1 MVRALLGL
9 GPLFRPVGKPTVTK
23 SMAYDFTTLS
33 PADFEDLCRD
43 LVGREI
49 GIQFEAFT
57 TGPDGGIDGRH
68 ATSAESTILQV
79 KHLVGSSFPKLR
91 STMKAER
98 SSIDRLAPDRYILA
112 TSRGLTPPNKKAL
125 AAEIGP
131 ALRAQGD
138 IYGAGEL
145 NALLRKFPDIEKAH
159 IKLWLSG
166 TAMLERVL
174 RGAAHTFTELTKSEI
189 EAKVKVYAHNP
200 SFPAA
205 QTTLESQHV
214 LIVSGPPG
222 VGKTTLAEMLAY
234 TYLAEGWELV
244 AIRALDDGFGTISD
258 AKKQVFLFDDF
269 LGKIALDEKA
279 LAAKDSDL
287 ARFMR
292 RVRTSPNARFIL
304 TTRAYIFEEARR
316 ASEHLS
322 DQRLDVSRYLLDVGV
337 YTRRIRA
344 RILYNHLIV
353 AGTPTPLV
361 HALIES
367 GTVKS
372 IVDHRNYNPRVIEW
386 MTDVDRL
393 DGESPEAYPAS
404 FIAALDN
411 PSQLWDTAYR
421 KHIPEKCRH
430 LLLTM
435 YFCSQYGVELD
446 ELRTQY
452 EALHRDL
459 SVQYGSPRDP
469 KDFEEAVR
477 ILEGGFIT
485 ISGTRASYVNPSFRD
500 YMSGYV
506 KDAAILAE
514 CAAAAQTADWAD
526 EVWRSVHGAAVPPHQ
541 RRRVA
546 ASFREIATRF
556 LTLPTWKETSLR
568 SYSVA
573 DLGNVRRLQ
582 LLLAWWEETGDDH
595 FADLVMKLAQHPP
608 SPSGWSGYSSWRE
621 GTELIDLTGKLR
633 DEDYYPDVPFA
644 QDLANLLEDDVV
656 RLFESGMAFDDLD
669 SMLSAVGDAYPPPS
683 QRIQDAANAAIR
695 REIYNVDD
703 SISDI
708 DSESTLEDH
717 AKTLEKFAPRAGIPK
732 EALDR
737 ALSKVKARIEEI
749 EESTSVASA
758 PSTRS
763 DPRELDTFDDAA
775 LASLFA
781 PLLQKV

>member
-1 MVRALLGL
+1 
-9 GPLFRPVGKPTVTK
+9 
-23 SMAYDFTTLS
+23 MAYDFTTLS

-57 TGPDGGIDGRH
+57 PGRDGGIDGRH
-68 ATSAESTILQV
+68 APSIKNTILQV
-79 KHLVGSSFPKLR
+79 KHLVGSTFAKLK
-91 STMKAER
+91 STMKGVRA
-98 SSIDRLAPDRYILA
+98 SIDKLAPDRYILA
-112 TSRGLTPPNKKAL
+112 TSRGLTPANKETL

-131 ALRAQGD
+131 ALRTQGD

-145 NALLRKFPDIEKAH
+145 NALLRKFPDIEKSH

-166 TAMLERVL
+166 TAVLERVL
-174 RGAAHTFTELTKSEI
+174 RGAAHTFNNLSKSEI
-189 EAKVKVYAHNP
+189 EAKARVYAHNP

-205 QTTLESQHV
+205 QTILESQHV
-214 LIVSGPPG
+214 LIISGPPG

-234 TYLAEGWELV
+234 TYLAEGWQLI
-244 AIRALDDGFGTISD
+244 AIRALDDGFGTIDD

-269 LGKIALDEKA
+269 LGKIALDEQA

-292 RVRTSPNARFIL
+292 RVRTSPNARFVL

-316 ASEHLS
+316 VSEYLA
-322 DQRLDVSRYLLDVGV
+322 DQRLDTSRYLLDVGL

-353 AGTPTPLV
+353 ASTPMPLV
-361 HALIES
+361 RALIES
-367 GTVKS
+367 GAVKS

-386 MTDVDRL
+386 MTDADRL
-393 DGESPEAYPAS
+393 HGQTSETYPAS
-404 FIAALDN
+404 FITALNN

-421 KHIPEKCRH
+421 RHIPEKCRH

-452 EALHRDL
+452 EALHGDL
-459 SVQYGSPRDP
+459 SAKYGTPRDP
-469 KDFEEAVR
+469 KDFEEAAR
-477 ILEGGFIT
+477 ILEGGFI
-485 ISGTRASYVNPSFRD
+485 ILRGTRASYVNPSFRD

-506 KDAAILAE
+506 KDASLLAD

-526 EVWRSVHGAAVPPHQ
+526 EVWKSVHAAALPPEQ

-546 ASFREIATRF
+546 TSFREIATQF
-556 LTLPTWKETSLR
+556 PKLPTWKETSR
-568 SYSVA
+568 HSYSFA

-582 LLLAWWEETGDDH
+582 LLLAWWHETGDDH
-595 FADLVMKLAQHPP
+595 FSDLVMKLAQHPP
-608 SPSGWSGYSSWRE
+608 APRSWSGYSGWRE
-621 GTELIDLTGKLR
+621 GAELIELTGKLR
-633 DEDYYPDVPFA
+633 DEDYYPNVPFA
-644 QDLANLLEDDVV
+644 EDLANLLEDDVV
-656 RLFESGMAFDDLD
+656 RLLEHGMAFDEFEGMLD
-669 SMLSAVGDAYPPPS
+669 AVEDAYPAAS
-683 QRIQDAANAAIR
+683 QRIQDAAQAAIR
-695 REIYNVDD
+695 REIYEVEV
-703 SISDI
+703 SISEV
-708 DSESTLEDH
+708 DSESALEDH
-717 AKTLEKFAPRAGIPK
+717 AKTLEKFASRASIPQ

-737 ALSKVKARIEEI
+737 ALSKVMDRIDEI
-749 EESTSVASA
+749 AESTSVASS

-763 DPRELDTFDDAA
+763 TPRESDNFDDAA

-781 PLLQKV
+781 PLLRKA

>member
-404 FIAALDN
+404 ALGHSLPKTHPREVPTSPAHN
-411 PSQLWDTAYR
+411 VF
-421 KHIPEKCRH
+421 
-430 LLLTM
+430 LLPVRCGTRRA
-435 YFCSQYGVELD
+435 SHAVRG
-446 ELRTQY
+446 
-452 EALHRDL
+452 A
-459 SVQYGSPRDP
+459 SPRLERPIRFAPRP
-469 KDFEEAVR
+469 K
-477 ILEGGFIT
+477 GFRRSRPHIRGRVHHYQWNQGFLCEPLV
-485 ISGTRASYVNPSFRD
+485 SGLYER
-500 YMSGYV
+500 
-506 KDAAILAE
+506 L
-514 CAAAAQTADWAD
+514 C
-526 EVWRSVHGAAVPPHQ
+526 Q
-541 RRRVA
+541 RRR
-546 ASFREIATRF
+546 
-556 LTLPTWKETSLR
+556 
-568 SYSVA
+568 YSRRMCGGGA
-573 DLGNVRRLQ
+573 DGRLGR
-582 LLLAWWEETGDDH
+582 
-595 FADLVMKLAQHPP
+595 
-608 SPSGWSGYSSWRE
+608 
-621 GTELIDLTGKLR
+621 
-633 DEDYYPDVPFA
+633 
-644 QDLANLLEDDVV
+644 
-656 RLFESGMAFDDLD
+656 
-669 SMLSAVGDAYPPPS
+669 
-683 QRIQDAANAAIR
+683 
-695 REIYNVDD
+695 
-703 SISDI
+703 
-708 DSESTLEDH
+708 
-717 AKTLEKFAPRAGIPK
+717 
-732 EALDR
+732 
-737 ALSKVKARIEEI
+737 
-749 EESTSVASA
+749 
-758 PSTRS
+758 
-763 DPRELDTFDDAA
+763 
-775 LASLFA
+775 
-781 PLLQKV
+781 